1 MAKLLGPVCIET
13 GLVDVFSWTT
23 VKTDDSNVNR
33 KQAAVDN
40 TVKPL
45 LKINYTFNTH
55 ISSNS
60 SV

>member
-1 MAKLLGPVCIET
+1 MAKLLGPVSIET
-13 GLVDVFSWTT
+13 ELVDVFSWTT

-45 LKINYTFNTH
+45 LKSNYTFNTH
-55 ISSNS
+55 ISNNS